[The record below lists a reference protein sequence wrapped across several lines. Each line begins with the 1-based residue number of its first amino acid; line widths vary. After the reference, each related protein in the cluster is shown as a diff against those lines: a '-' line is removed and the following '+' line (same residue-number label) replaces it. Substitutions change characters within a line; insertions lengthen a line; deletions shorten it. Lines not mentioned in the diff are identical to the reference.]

1 MEEEEKEA
9 KERKK
14 KKFQKTAKD
23 YYCLNEKVE
32 CCKMDGDGK
41 RKKIWQTEYTLLCLQ
56 NVVVVTARNKHQ
68 VDVEYDT

>member
-1 MEEEEKEA
+1 
-9 KERKK
+9 
-14 KKFQKTAKD
+14 
-23 YYCLNEKVE
+23 
-32 CCKMDGDGK
+32 MDGNGK